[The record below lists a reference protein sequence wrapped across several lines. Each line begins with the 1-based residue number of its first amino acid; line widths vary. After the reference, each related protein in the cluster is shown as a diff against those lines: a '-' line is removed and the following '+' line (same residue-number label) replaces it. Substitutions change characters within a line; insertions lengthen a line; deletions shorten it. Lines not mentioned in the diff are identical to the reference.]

1 MEESDSRRDED
12 GDDADAERGMSEVAD
27 HDSLLHMTEDDLRA
41 IWLHIQTV
49 PAINNVVPENEIKG
63 S

>member
-1 MEESDSRRDED
+1 MPMPWPQL
-12 GDDADAERGMSEVAD
+12 GN
-27 HDSLLHMTEDDLRA
+27 MTDDDLRA

-49 PAINNVVPENEIKG
+49 PAISNVVPENEIKG